1 MISQKKNKAE
11 NQSQIIKI
19 SQKENIIK
27 NNSSSKKPLSQNKSN
42 KKTKDKN
49 KETKI
54 KINKESLENKSQSK
68 KIKKILKI
76 KNPNKETSFSE
87 ETMKVILKEEPH
99 TAAVPKK
106 VTFSEKNTEENTVS
120 KKEIIIHPRESY
132 LKEKLNTMKSKFS
145 ENLLSNINKE
155 LFSQVNLIKKQLS
168 DSNIQITEI
177 PKNLNKY
184 LPKLKQT
191 KNNISFSS
199 TPNLFLPIL
208 KDCNKDEYYTKKN
221 YKNLRNLKEE
231 QNILKK
237 NLVKICENENLLE
250 NENKLND
257 LNNNFKVDYN
267 IKIQQ
272 LKSLKMQKKELID
285 KINFL
290 DIKINNIISNDKSS
304 RLPKNQILKN
314 FIKNFNRDKE
324 LSEIISRKYIIES
337 NKRKIRINKEINSLK
352 EKKIKEIKLKEKEAD
367 TQKEENL
374 LKFKEN
380 QKSIELK
387 QLKDKE
393 QKTLKY
399 KPYIREKPEKNINS
413 YLFKVN
419 QNKYLKN
426 EEKLLLKE
434 NNKRKEIMKAINF
447 QELKEFADNYDEQK
461 SKNEEENKFK
471 KLKLIKEWKER
482 ENLISEYKNQ
492 SSELLDNDKKEKLED
507 YYKNKE
513 IQREDL
519 IKLKKDYSLQV
530 KEQYTP
536 TINKQL
542 YDKRINLIK
551 ELEKPISEKYKND
564 IKIRNL
570 NKKKKKIIFKK
581 IDPSK
586 YSWKLKL
593 EKDIFDK
600 MNNSDMDMRYLIKR
614 PKKINI
620 LQIYN
625 KNKDITKNT
634 NLKDNNKIE
643 KKINKKLEINKWDK
657 SFGNEKRNIYENM
670 SEIKKEVDNMTK
682 KALVGEKLLNKS
694 GEIKNNVELGLNAT
708 SLLIDSIEAKLNIL
722 SELRK

>member
-208 KDCNKDEYYTKKN
+208 KNCNKDEYYTKKN

-237 NLVKICENENLLE
+237 IW
-250 NENKLND
+250 
-257 LNNNFKVDYN
+257 
-267 IKIQQ
+267 
-272 LKSLKMQKKELID
+272 
-285 KINFL
+285 
-290 DIKINNIISNDKSS
+290 
-304 RLPKNQILKN
+304 
-314 FIKNFNRDKE
+314 
-324 LSEIISRKYIIES
+324 
-337 NKRKIRINKEINSLK
+337 
-352 EKKIKEIKLKEKEAD
+352 
-367 TQKEENL
+367 
-374 LKFKEN
+374 
-380 QKSIELK
+380 
-387 QLKDKE
+387 
-393 QKTLKY
+393 LKY
-399 KPYIREKPEKNINS
+399 VK
-413 YLFKVN
+413 
-419 QNKYLKN
+419 
-426 EEKLLLKE
+426 
-434 NNKRKEIMKAINF
+434 MK
-447 QELKEFADNYDEQK
+447 
-461 SKNEEENKFK
+461 
-471 KLKLIKEWKER
+471 
-482 ENLISEYKNQ
+482 
-492 SSELLDNDKKEKLED
+492 
-507 YYKNKE
+507 
-513 IQREDL
+513 
-519 IKLKKDYSLQV
+519 
-530 KEQYTP
+530 
-536 TINKQL
+536 
-542 YDKRINLIK
+542 
-551 ELEKPISEKYKND
+551 
-564 IKIRNL
+564 
-570 NKKKKKIIFKK
+570 
-581 IDPSK
+581 
-586 YSWKLKL
+586 
-593 EKDIFDK
+593 
-600 MNNSDMDMRYLIKR
+600 
-614 PKKINI
+614 
-620 LQIYN
+620 IY
-625 KNKDITKNT
+625 
-634 NLKDNNKIE
+634 
-643 KKINKKLEINKWDK
+643 
-657 SFGNEKRNIYENM
+657 
-670 SEIKKEVDNMTK
+670 
-682 KALVGEKLLNKS
+682 
-694 GEIKNNVELGLNAT
+694 
-708 SLLIDSIEAKLNIL
+708 
-722 SELRK
+722 

>member
-1 MISQKKNKAE
+1 MISQKKNKEE

-27 NNSSSKKPLSQNKSN
+27 NNSSSKKSLSQNKSN

-54 KINKESLENKSQSK
+54 KIDKESLENKSQSK

-87 ETMKVILKEEPH
+87 ETMKEMLKEEPH

-208 KDCNKDEYYTKKN
+208 KNCNKDEYYTKKN

-231 QNILKK
+231 QSILKK
-237 NLVKICENENLLE
+237 NLVKILENEKLLE
-250 NENKLND
+250 NANKLND

-352 EKKIKEIKLKEKEAD
+352 EKKIKEIKLKEKEAN

-393 QKTLKY
+393 KKTLKY

-471 KLKLIKEWKER
+471 KLKLLKEWKER
-482 ENLISEYKNQ
+482 ENLISEYKSQ
-492 SSELLDNDKKEKLED
+492 SFELQDNDKKEKLED

-625 KNKDITKNT
+625 KNKEITKNT
-634 NLKDNNKIE
+634 NLKDNKKIE
-643 KKINKKLEINKWDK
+643 KKINKEFEINKWDK
-657 SFGNEKRNIYENM
+657 SFGNEKKNLYENM

-682 KALVGEKLLNKS
+682 KALEGEKLLNKS
-694 GEIKNNVELGLNAT
+694 GGIKNNVELGLNVT